1 MSSIPGVL
9 ELIGRI
15 LFGSYFVYTGLGF
28 HVPKTKMAE
37 QYAASVKFP
46 LPQLAGWPTGV
57 WMTAA
62 GLSIALG
69 IWPDIGCLMLAAFAI
84 PAALYFHRF
93 WEVEDPNFKQ
103 FQQGYFGRN
112 VIIVGACLVIFAM
125 FVSFGDAVRFT
136 ITGPALSY

>member
-1 MSSIPGVL
+1 
-9 ELIGRI
+9 
-15 LFGSYFVYTGLGF
+15 
-28 HVPKTKMAE
+28 
-37 QYAASVKFP
+37 
-46 LPQLAGWPTGV
+46 
-57 WMTAA
+57 MTAA
-62 GLSIALG
+62 GLSIGLG